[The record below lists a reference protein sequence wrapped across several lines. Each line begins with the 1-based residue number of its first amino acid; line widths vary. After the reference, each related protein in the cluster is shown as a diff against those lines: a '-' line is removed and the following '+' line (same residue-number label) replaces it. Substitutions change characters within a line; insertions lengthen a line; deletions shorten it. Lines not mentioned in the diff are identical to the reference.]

1 MTIDPNEE
9 SGRDFSADNYL
20 QTEISGGSALDLD
33 GDGKISPWESN
44 LCRLCLIGALA
55 IAFGDKAINLI

>member
-1 MTIDPNEE
+1 MNDDVDTKGT
-9 SGRDFSADNYL
+9 GRDGSQNTLRDFA
-20 QTEISGGSALDLD
+20 GGPTLDID
-33 GDGKISPWESN
+33 GDGNISPWESN

>member
-1 MTIDPNEE
+1 MNDDVDTKGT
-9 SGRDFSADNYL
+9 GRDGREPFGRSIA
-20 QTEISGGSALDLD
+20 GGPTLDID
-33 GDGKISPWESN
+33 GDGKVSPWESN